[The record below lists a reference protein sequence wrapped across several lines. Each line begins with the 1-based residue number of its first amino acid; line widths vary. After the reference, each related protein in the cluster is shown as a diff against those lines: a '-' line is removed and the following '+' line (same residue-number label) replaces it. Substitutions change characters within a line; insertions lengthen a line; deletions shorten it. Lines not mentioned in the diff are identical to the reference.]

1 MSEKH
6 KWTSK
11 EIITAV
17 RKHYGAERD
26 NFGPEYA
33 TLTEYSLRPGVGWR
47 RADLYVVR
55 AWAGRPKGHERTLIE
70 VKVSRSDF
78 LREMAQPQ
86 KMADMAAVSHRVYF
100 ATPEGVIKDT
110 DDLGDAGHMLVTSR
124 GVSIV
129 RRAKRNNNPDPI
141 PEEAFVEAMR
151 RASRA
156 EARER
161 GVVGDPV
168 SELLALRKEHA
179 ALKRRAEASENKRQS
194 EMAALTSWINMLASV
209 PGVPCHCGATMSKSR
224 RSELKRGYLY
234 GAHADGSPC
243 PQGYPQADLEALV
256 KMLMERKV

>member
-1 MSEKH
+1 MTQK

-11 EIITAV
+11 DIITAV
-17 RKHYGAERD
+17 RKHYGAEKD
-26 NFGPEYA
+26 GFGPEYA
-33 TLTEYSLRPGVGWR
+33 SLTEFSLRPGVGWR

-78 LREMAQPQ
+78 LREIAQPH
-86 KMADMAAVSHRVYF
+86 KMAEMAAVSHRVYF

-110 DDLGDAGHMLVTSR
+110 DDLGDAGHLLVTSR
-124 GVSIV
+124 GVTV
-129 RRAKRNNNPDPI
+129 ARRGKRNDNPDPV

-161 GVVGDPV
+161 GIAGDPT
-168 SELLALRKEHA
+168 SELLALRKEYA
-179 ALKRRAEASENKRQS
+179 ALERRAEALRRKNYEDNS
-194 EMAALTSWINMLASV
+194 ALTSWINMLAKV
-209 PGVPCHCGATMSKSR
+209 PGVPCHCGAVMTKGR

-234 GAHADGSPC
+234 GAHADGSTC
-243 PQGYPQADLEALV
+243 PQGYPQADMEALV
-256 KMLMERKV
+256 KLLMSKKV